1 MSARPGV
8 TVLRLRAM
16 TPAPQPPQSVLLP
29 DAPAL
34 IAGVREAVFLTP
46 DGEIE
51 TLLPQA
57 AAERLNHEPPPL
69 VCHAVQTAARL
80 QTAPFAAFDLLELF
94 AFTYPARF
102 CLPSPRGLAEALML
116 PLPMGRERDAE
127 SLFAIATA
135 LLGHLGG
142 LSGAA
147 RQDAASM
154 ARAMAQWSWGPA
166 VLAALG
172 EVPQTGSA
180 YGALQVWNA
189 LPEWEDGPP
198 EPPPGSEPVEPFEA
212 REKLALLLGA
222 NAEGYTED
230 WAEDR
235 AEQADYAD
243 VATAAFLPRERE
255 DEPHLV
261 LAEAGTGVGKTL
273 GYIAPSALWAE
284 RNKGAVWVS
293 TFTRN
298 LQRQLDAEL
307 DRLYPDP
314 EIKEK
319 KAVIRKGRENYFCL
333 LNFQEA
339 LNRLPP
345 GGRNDD
351 DGRGGGN
358 KDDGRVVAA
367 LGLMARWALASRDG
381 DMVGGDFPAWLAPL
395 LGRELTLGLTDTRG
409 ECIFSIC
416 EHYNKCFIER
426 TARRAKRAEIVVA
439 NHALVMIQA
448 ALGNG
453 DEAALPLRYVF
464 DEGHHL
470 FDAADGAFSA
480 HLTGME
486 TADLRRWLL
495 GAEGGGRSRL
505 RGLKKRIEDLARG
518 SEKAQSSLGDVL
530 RAARVLPGTGWR
542 QRLADDDP
550 LGPTEAFLARLRVQ
564 VRARESGTPHRYSLE
579 CEARPHGPGL
589 IEAAGE
595 LECAL
600 SKLAKPVT
608 DLYRALGDLLD
619 DETAELDGASRSRIE
634 AVRRGLNRRGRRQI
648 EAWRSMLL
656 DLKEET
662 PPEFVDWFGIDRMD
676 GRDMDMGFHR
686 HWVDPTRPFAETVLK
701 PAHGVLVTSATL
713 KDCVKDGDGDWV
725 SAEER
730 SGAVH
735 LASDPVRASL
745 PSPFDYAARTRV
757 FVVGDIDKN
766 DPARVSSAM
775 RELFLA
781 AGGGGLGLFTAIA
794 RLRAV
799 HQRIAGPLEGGGL
812 NLLAQHVD
820 GMDTGTLIDLFRAE
834 EDSCLLGTDA
844 VRDGVDVPGRSLRL
858 IVFDRVPWPRPDIL
872 HKARRAVFGGRAFDE
887 MLTRR
892 KLKQAYGRLIRR
904 ADDRGVFVMLDRA
917 LPTRLTGAFPAGV
930 EVRRLGI
937 ADAVAETRAFLGGDD

>member
-1 MSARPGV
+1 
-8 TVLRLRAM
+8 M
-16 TPAPQPPQSVLLP
+16 TPAPETAKPVLLP

-34 IAGVREAVFLTP
+34 VAGIREAVLLTP

-51 TLLPQA
+51 TLSPKA
-57 AAERLNHEPPPL
+57 AAERLNTGPAPL
-69 VCHAVQTAARL
+69 VCHAAQTAARL
-80 QTAPFAAFDLLELF
+80 QTAPFPAFDLLELF
-94 AFTYPARF
+94 AFIYPARF

-116 PLPMGRERDAE
+116 PLPMGREREAE
-127 SLFAIATA
+127 SLFASAAA
-135 LLGHLGG
+135 LLGPLDG
-142 LSGAA
+142 LTGAA
-147 RQDAASM
+147 RREAASI
-154 ARAMAQWSWGPA
+154 ARAMALGRWSWGAA

-172 EVPQTGSA
+172 ETPQGGAA
-180 YGALQVWNA
+180 YGALQIWNA

-212 REKLALLLGA
+212 RRKLAVLLGA

-235 AEQADYAD
+235 AEQADYAEI
-243 VATAAFLPRERE
+243 ATAAFLPRERE

-284 RNKGAVWVS
+284 RNKGPVWIS

-314 EIKEK
+314 EVKEK

-333 LNFQEA
+333 LNFHDA
-339 LNRLPP
+339 LNRLPQ
-345 GGRNDD
+345 GDWVEDGKGSGRAA
-351 DGRGGGN
+351 
-358 KDDGRVVAA
+358 AA

-409 ECIFSIC
+409 ECVFSIC

-448 ALGNG
+448 ALGTG
-453 DEAALPLRYVF
+453 DEAALPVRYVF

-486 TADLRRWLL
+486 AADLRRWLL
-495 GAEGGGRSRL
+495 GAEGGGRSRS

-518 SEKAQSSLGDVL
+518 SEKAQESLGEVL

-542 QRLADDDP
+542 RRLADDEP
-550 LGPTEAFLARLRVQ
+550 LGPLEAFLARLRAQ
-564 VRARESGTPHRYSLE
+564 VRAREAGTPNRYSLE

-595 LECAL
+595 LGIAL
-600 SKLAKPVT
+600 GELAKPVT
-608 DLYRALGDLLD
+608 GLYRALGDLLD
-619 DETAELDGASRSRIE
+619 DETAELDGTSRSRIE
-634 AVRRGLNRRGRRQI
+634 SVRRGLNRRGRRQI

-662 PPEFVDWFGIDRMD
+662 PPEFVDWFGIERMD
-676 GRDMDMGFHR
+676 GRDLDVGFHR
-686 HWVDPTRPFAETVLK
+686 HWIDPTRPFAEAVLK

-713 KDCVKDGDGDWV
+713 KDCAGDGDGDWI

-730 SGAVH
+730 SGAAH
-735 LASDPVRASL
+735 LASGPVRASL
-745 PSPFDYAARTRV
+745 PSPFDYAGRTRV
-757 FVVGDIDKN
+757 FVVGDVDKN
-766 DPARVSSAM
+766 DPAQVGSAM

-781 AGGGGLGLFTAIA
+781 AGGGGLGLFTAIT
-794 RLRAV
+794 RLRAI
-799 HQRIAGPLEGGGL
+799 HQRIAGPLEESGL

-872 HKARRAVFGGRAFDE
+872 HKARRAAFGGRAFDE

-904 ADDRGVFVMLDRA
+904 ADDRGVFVMLDRG
-917 LPTRLTGAFPAGV
+917 LPSRLTGAFPAGV

-937 ADAVAETRAFLGGDD
+937 AEAVAETRAFLSGDD